1 MAISS
6 PRYMAMKTVPV
17 DSAKTLMVVPI
28 GVDSSIHSFN
38 LAMQARSAP
47 SKLDINEYWSGPFA
61 FAEYNFVPLWV
72 PYTVAATMSHDR
84 ETHPRLPENE
94 AEWDLM
100 YRRIVFEFGVDG
112 NEYYGANPDG
122 TGSVY
127 DPIENVWRL
136 RRDQSTNPNSPN
148 AAYDEVNQATLA
160 DTAQQ
165 EPLIHPSAGLSYGP
179 RGIVRIDSDERWL
192 SSDTAYSAFKNFPS
206 FFTTAFSSVGIN
218 DIVYADS
225 LHKEYMLNMSG
236 GFLIL
241 GIVRYAVP
249 QEDASG
255 YAASFSG
262 GDLSYDESS
271 MTITR
276 SFDADQ
282 AARNLALNAWMTG
295 DHERINNLI
304 KLDTTKAGD
313 WMRSLIFG
321 GDLNVHGY
329 ADTSFIGEIFGNDRP
344 PMSEGDIIFA
354 IKGHATLGSPYSL
367 LPNL

>member
-1 MAISS
+1 MGISS

-17 DSAKTLMVVPI
+17 DSAKTLMVIPI

-38 LAMQARSAP
+38 MTMQARSAP
-47 SKLDINEYWSGPFA
+47 SKLDFNEYFTGPFA
-61 FAEYNFVPLWV
+61 FSEYNFVPLWV

-136 RRDQSTNPNSPN
+136 RRDQSTDPNTPN
-148 AAYDEVNQATLA
+148 VGYDEVNEETTSG
-160 DTAQQ
+160 DAQQ
-165 EPLIHPSAGLSYGP
+165 EPLIHPSAGMSYGP
-179 RGIVRIDSDERWL
+179 RGIIRVDSDERWL
-192 SSDTAYSAFKNFPS
+192 SSDTAYSAFKNFPA
-206 FFTTAFSSVGIN
+206 FFTQILSSIGVN
-218 DIVYADS
+218 DIVYSDA
-225 LHKEYMLNMSG
+225 LHKEYMLNLSG

-241 GIVRYAVP
+241 GVVRYAVP
-249 QEDASG
+249 DADASG
-255 YAASFSG
+255 YAASFSSG
-262 GDLSYDESS
+262 TLSIDNN
-271 MTITR
+271 TVVRT
-276 SFDADQ
+276 FDADQ
-282 AARNLALNAWMTG
+282 AARNTALNAWMTG
-295 DHERINNLI
+295 DHERINNLV

-313 WMRSLIFG
+313 WMRSLLFG

-329 ADTSFIGEIFGNDRP
+329 ADTSFIGSMFGNDKP

-354 IKGHATLGSPYSL
+354 VKGHATLGSPYSL